1 MASGVPDANFFAVNL
16 TNNPLEIIAEMSKD
30 KQLVVGL
37 VDDDKLYRFTA
48 SLLLQSTKQ
57 VEKIIQFE
65 DGKDAIEF
73 LSENAANVELLP
85 DVIFLDINM
94 QFMDGWTFLEEY
106 EHIVQKMKKQ
116 IVIFMVSSSMD
127 PEEIQRAKQNPLLSE
142 YVIKP
147 VTKFQFDDIIAK
159 AKKEIET
166 IQLSA

>member
-1 MASGVPDANFFAVNL
+1 
-16 TNNPLEIIAEMSKD
+16 
-30 KQLVVGL
+30 
-37 VDDDKLYRFTA
+37 
-48 SLLLQSTKQ
+48 
-57 VEKIIQFE
+57 
-65 DGKDAIEF
+65 
-73 LSENAANVELLP
+73 LP

-106 EHIVQKMKKQ
+106 EHIVGKMQKQ

-147 VTKFQFDDIIAK
+147 VTKIQFDDIIAK